1 MGFVRTPEE
10 IGRIQEALSKPR
22 FVGAEMLTVDF
33 LTTPGFVEAVLPPG
47 LEPAGQPRITTM
59 VGRWRSNCVADFD
72 GGAIY
77 VAARHGDLDGDY
89 VLAMFM
95 DDDEP
100 IIFGRDLFGE
110 PKKQAV
116 SQLHRR
122 GDRMTGYIERRGT
135 RPMQLDAELTEDTG
149 PVRGTGHNFNYK
161 ATPSADGL
169 GLEHDAVLTVATF
182 ENDFWTSRGGTGEVQ
197 LTSTVHD
204 PLGEI
209 PIESVLGASYVEGD
223 MIASCRSAIRIP
235 AEDFLP
241 YALGRLDDWSA
252 LNTESPRALVAS

>member
-10 IGRIQEALSKPR
+10 IGRIQQALSKPR
-22 FVGAEMLTVDF
+22 FVNAEMLTVDF
-33 LTTPGFVEAVLPPG
+33 LTTPGFVEEVLPPG
-47 LEPAGQPRITTM
+47 LEPAAQPRITAM
-59 VGRWRSNCVADFD
+59 VGRWQSNCVGDFD

-89 VLAMFM
+89 VLAMYM
-95 DDDEP
+95 DDDQP
-100 IIFGRDLFGE
+100 IIYGRDLFGE

-122 GDRMTGYIERRGT
+122 GDRMTGYIERHGT
-135 RPMQLDAELTEDTG
+135 RIIQLDAELTQDNG
-149 PVRGTGHNFNYK
+149 PVRVTGHNFNYK

-182 ENDFWTSRGGTGEVQ
+182 DNDLWTSRSGTGEVR

-204 PLGEI
+204 PLGDI
-209 PIESVLGASYVEGD
+209 PVESVLGASYIEGD
-223 MIASCRSAIRIP
+223 LIASCRSAVRIP
-235 AEDFLP
+235 ADDFLP